1 MNIIKEL
8 RLKNKMTIQ
17 EVANSVGVARVTVT
31 KWENGDRKVNKTYI
45 PILADIFNI
54 DKSILYEEL
63 YPRLYFN
70 TKLKKEELVELK
82 RLKQKYENIV
92 KHIDYLI
99 EEIS

>member
-8 RLKNKMTIQ
+8 RLKNKMTVR
-17 EVANSVGVARVTVT
+17 EVADKVGVARVTIT
-31 KWENGDRKVNKTYI
+31 KWENGERKVNKTYI

-54 DKSILYEEL
+54 DKSILYEKL

-70 TKLKKEELVELK
+70 TKLE
-82 RLKQKYENIV
+82 KQKYENVV

-99 EEIS
+99 KEMS